1 MSRKTLNFG
10 ILAHVDAGKTTLTE
24 RLLYAAGVID
34 EIGSVDDGTTQ
45 TDSLP
50 LERQRGITI
59 KSAVVSFA
67 IGDVTVNLI
76 DTPGH
81 PDFIAEVERALSV
94 LDGAVL
100 VISAVEGVQPQTR
113 ILMRALQRLRVPAL
127 MFVNKIDRRGAGH
140 ERLLREISER
150 LTPAI
155 IAMGAA
161 GELGTRAAGFTPGDG
176 ADAGFTA
183 RLAEVLAERNDSVLA
198 AYVRGDPGVSYR
210 LLREELAEQA
220 RRGDVH
226 PVYFGSA
233 LTGAGTD
240 SLMNGIAE
248 LLPAAGRDIGGPA
261 SGRVFKIE
269 RGASGEKIAY
279 VRMFSGTVRT
289 RDRVRFG
296 RNGERKVTAIGV
308 FAHGSTV
315 RRESVSAG
323 QIGKLWG
330 LAEVQVGDA
339 VGAPPQHAEQHQF
352 APPTLETVVAPR
364 GQGGNGALRAAL
376 GQLAEQ
382 DPLINVQQDDTR
394 QEISVSLYGEVQK
407 EVIGATLAADF
418 GIEVSF
424 RETTPICIERPI
436 GTGAAAE
443 RLREAPNPFL
453 ATVGLRIGP
462 AAAGSGVEFQLEVE
476 PGAMPLAFFRAVE
489 DTVRETLRQ
498 GIYGWEV
505 TDCMVVMTH
514 SGYLPRQSHA
524 HQGFSKSMSST
535 GEDFRKLTPLV
546 VMSALRQAK
555 TVVCEPI
562 QHFRLDAPADTL
574 GPLLPGLARLRAVP
588 QVQVTHGASSVLE
601 GDIPAARV
609 HELRQR
615 LPALTRG
622 EGIVETAFDRYEPVS
637 GAIPTRPRSD
647 DNPLNRHEYLK
658 RVERRASRPAHQP
671 REAGR

>member
-140 ERLLREISER
+140 ERLLPEISER

-155 IAMGAA
+155 IAMGSA
-161 GELGTRAAGFTPGDG
+161 GELGTRAAGFTPWDG
-176 ADAGFTA
+176 ADPGFTA

-198 AYVRGDPGVSYR
+198 AYVHGETGVSYR

-248 LLPAAGRDIGGPA
+248 LLPAAGRDVGGPA

-269 RGASGEKIAY
+269 RGAAGEKIAY

-352 APPTLETVVAPR
+352 APPTLETVVTPR
-364 GQGGNGALRAAL
+364 DQGGNGALRAAL

-424 RETTPICIERPI
+424 RETTPICIERPV

-498 GIYGWEV
+498 GIYGWQV

-588 QVQVTHGASSVLE
+588 QVQLTHGTTSVLE

-622 EGIVETAFDRYEPVS
+622 EGIVETAFDRYEPVT
-637 GAIPTRPRSD
+637 GTIPTRPRSD

-658 RVERRASRPAHQP
+658 RVERRASRPASQP